1 MWNTV
6 RALLVVAVIG
16 LGIAHATDAPADV
29 QAVFSRAA
37 ELVNGGH
44 YTEALPLLKD
54 LASQLPQSPAV
65 FWNLGLAAAES
76 RDERLALLAYSR
88 YQELAPEE
96 RRGFY
101 KLIQTCQA
109 LGRLKERD
117 QVRAQLIAYRNA
129 LPPNERDQLAFYVR
143 DQFDVAGQ
151 HFMVLEYFE
160 PHSPM
165 RLYYKFTSA
174 DSDHKAIYN
183 FTLTSGDTETTAVR
197 QLGHIGKDERLYG
210 LDKNEDGKSTL
221 YGLMKSL
228 PSYDEVR
235 SRVID
240 AVTDAV
246 EGKPIPKISL
256 Q

>member
-1 MWNTV
+1 MWNNV
-6 RALLVVAVIG
+6 RALLILAGIS
-16 LGIAHATDAPADV
+16 LGIAHATDAPEDV

-37 ELVNGGH
+37 ELVNSEQ

-54 LASQLPQSPAV
+54 LASQLPQSPGV
-65 FWNLGLAAAES
+65 FWNLGLAAAQS
-76 RDERLALLAYSR
+76 RDERLALHAYSR
-88 YQELAPEE
+88 YHELAPEE

-101 KLIQTCQA
+101 KLIQTYQA

-117 QVRAQLIAYRNA
+117 QLREQLIAYRNA
-129 LPPNERDQLAFYVR
+129 LPSNERDQLAFYVR

-160 PHSPM
+160 PQSPM
-165 RLYYKFTSA
+165 RLYYKFTSV
-174 DSDHKAIYN
+174 DGNHKAIYN

-197 QLGHIGKDERLYG
+197 RLGQIGADDRLYG
-210 LDKNEDGKSTL
+210 LDKNEHGKSTL

-246 EGKPIPKISL
+246 EGKPIPELSL

>member
-1 MWNTV
+1 MWNNV
-6 RALLVVAVIG
+6 RALLILAGIS
-16 LGIAHATDAPADV
+16 LGIAHATDAPEDV
-29 QAVFSRAA
+29 QALFSRAA
-37 ELVNGGH
+37 ELVNSEQ

-54 LASQLPQSPAV
+54 LASQLPQSPGV
-65 FWNLGLAAAES
+65 FWNLGLAAAQS
-76 RDERLALLAYSR
+76 RDERLALHAYSR
-88 YQELAPEE
+88 YHELAPEE

-101 KLIQTCQA
+101 KLIQTYQA

-117 QVRAQLIAYRNA
+117 RVREQLIAYRNA
-129 LPPNERDQLAFYVR
+129 LPSNERDQLAFYVR

-160 PHSPM
+160 PQSPM
-165 RLYYKFTSA
+165 RLYYKFTSV
-174 DSDHKAIYN
+174 DGNHKAIYN

-197 QLGHIGKDERLYG
+197 RLGQIGADDRLYG
-210 LDKNEDGKSTL
+210 LDKNEHGKSTL

-246 EGKPIPKISL
+246 EGKPIPELSL

>member
-1 MWNTV
+1 MWNNV
-6 RALLVVAVIG
+6 RALLILAGIS
-16 LGIAHATDAPADV
+16 LGIAHATDAPEDV
-29 QAVFSRAA
+29 QALFSRAA
-37 ELVNGGH
+37 ELVNSEQ

-54 LASQLPQSPAV
+54 LASQLPQSPGV
-65 FWNLGLAAAES
+65 FWNLGLAAAQS
-76 RDERLALLAYSR
+76 RDERLALHAYSR
-88 YQELAPEE
+88 YHELAPEE

-101 KLIQTCQA
+101 KLIQTYQA

-117 QVRAQLIAYRNA
+117 QLREQLIAYRNA
-129 LPPNERDQLAFYVR
+129 LPSNERDQLAFYVR

-174 DSDHKAIYN
+174 DSDHKPIYN

-197 QLGHIGKDERLYG
+197 RLGQIGADDRLYG
-210 LDKNEDGKSTL
+210 LDKNEHGKSTL

-246 EGKPIPKISL
+246 EGKPIPELSL

>member
-1 MWNTV
+1 MRNNV
-6 RALLVVAVIG
+6 RALLVLAVIG
-16 LGIAHATDAPADV
+16 LGIAHATDAPEDV

-37 ELVNGGH
+37 ELVNSGH
-44 YTEALPLLKD
+44 YAEALPLLKD
-54 LASQLPQSPAV
+54 LASQLPQSPGV
-65 FWNLGLAAAES
+65 FWNLGLAAAQS
-76 RDERLALLAYSR
+76 GDERLALRAYSR
-88 YQELAPEE
+88 YHELMPDE
-96 RRGFY
+96 RRGSY
-101 KLIQTCQA
+101 KLIQTYQA

-117 QVRAQLIAYRNA
+117 RVREQLIAYRNA
-129 LPPNERDQLAFYVR
+129 LPSNERDQLTFYVR

-160 PHSPM
+160 PQSPM
-165 RLYYKFTSA
+165 RLYYKFTSV
-174 DSDHKAIYN
+174 DGNHKAIYN

-197 QLGHIGKDERLYG
+197 QLGQIGAHDRLYG

-246 EGKPIPKISL
+246 EGKPIPKTSL